1 MTLGFKNSALGSN
14 LVLGGILP
22 SCTWPEMEKVI
33 KVAEID
39 FWPKKITTK
48 KMARKSPK
56 IAQKWPKIAQNGP
69 KMT

>member
-39 FWPKKITTK
+39 FWPKKISTK
-48 KMARKSPK
+48 KWPEND
-56 IAQKWPKIAQNGP
+56 QK
-69 KMT
+69 